1 MTARFSLN
9 AILVLL
15 IGLLSGSAFGQ
26 QYYPQQQQQPA
37 QRYPQAAGPQ
47 RPVYQQPAQRTA
59 QPVAQPQQTYPRRPA
74 QTVPANAGAV
84 ISRNTPTLQR
94 RNPAL
99 VNKAFTPL
107 TPAQQAELDAVL
119 KRWEEASRKQKRI
132 TIEFNRFEFKPAFA
146 PANKPKDPVR
156 INQGKADFEASGKWM
171 WKVDREWVD
180 GKSVE
185 SPVTEHMVCDGQAL
199 YEFNENDKS
208 VTKHVMSDEMKN
220 ENMVRAMLPFLFSTD
235 MSKLKNRYFLS
246 LLPQSDPN
254 AVCIQ
259 AEPRYQNEAAN
270 FSRAR
275 MILDLKKMEPTGM
288 QIILPNGSDYFS
300 YQFIKVDINPRNPT
314 ELFSDPFKAKIP
326 DGWTVQVDQLSN
338 TEMTNRPPA
347 GPTR

>member
-1 MTARFSLN
+1 MTARFSLY

-15 IGLLSGSAFGQ
+15 MGLSSAPAFGQ
-26 QYYPQQQQQPA
+26 QYYPQQQQQPT
-37 QRYPQAAGPQ
+37 QQYSQAAGPQ
-47 RPVYQQPAQRTA
+47 RPVYQQPAQRPT
-59 QPVAQPQQTYPRRPA
+59 QPVAQPQQTYPRRPV
-74 QTVPANAGAV
+74 QTVPANAAAV
-84 ISRNTPTLQR
+84 IPLNTPTLRR

-99 VNKAFTPL
+99 VNKAFSQL
-107 TPAQQAELDAVL
+107 TPAQQAEVDAVL

-146 PANKPKDPVR
+146 PQNNPKAPVR

-171 WKVDREWVD
+171 WKVDQDWN
-180 GKSVE
+180 GSKYVE
-185 SPVTEHMVCDGQAL
+185 SSTPEHMVCDGQAIFE
-199 YEFNENDKS
+199 YDNANKC
-208 VTKHVMSDEMKN
+208 VTKYVMSDEMKK
-220 ENMVRAMLPFLFSTD
+220 ENMIRAMLPFLFSTD
-235 MSKLKNRYFLS
+235 MSKLKNRYFIS

-254 AVCIQ
+254 RVCIQ

-270 FSRAR
+270 FSCAR
-275 MILDLKKMEPTGM
+275 MMLDLRKMEPTGM
-288 QIILPNGSDYFS
+288 QVILPNKTDYFS
-300 YQFIKVDINPRNPT
+300 YEFKKVEINPRNPT

>member
-1 MTARFSLN
+1 MTARFSLY

-15 IGLLSGSAFGQ
+15 IGLSSAPAFGQ
-26 QYYPQQQQQPA
+26 QYYPQQQPA
-37 QRYPQAAGPQ
+37 QQYPQAAGPQ
-47 RPVYQQPAQRTA
+47 RPVYQQPAQGPT

-74 QTVPANAGAV
+74 QTVPANAAAV
-84 ISRNTPTLQR
+84 IPQNTPTLQR
-94 RNPAL
+94 RNPAP
-99 VNKAFTPL
+99 VNKPFPQL

-119 KRWEEASRKQKRI
+119 TRWEEASRKQKRI

-146 PANKPKDPVR
+146 PANNPRAPVR
-156 INQGKADFEASGKWM
+156 INQGRADFDASGKWM
-171 WKVDREWVD
+171 WKIDQDWD
-180 GKSVE
+180 NGKFVE
-185 SPVTEHMVCDGQAL
+185 SAIPEHMVCDGQAI
-199 YEFNENDKS
+199 YEYDKANTR

-270 FSRAR
+270 FRYAR
-275 MILDLKKMEPTGM
+275 MMLDLKKMEPTGM
-288 QIILPNGSDYFS
+288 QIVLPNGTDSFS
-300 YQFIKVDINPRNPT
+300 YQFTKVEINPRNPT

-326 DGWTVQVDQLSN
+326 DRWDVVVEQMSEM
-338 TEMTNRPPA
+338 EMTNRPPA